1 MTKEEYISYKK
12 TLFQAECNTRIRLM
26 EKAVNQP
33 HKDLVFVYCDT
44 DAVCIYT
51 CPTLSIRR
59 EHLFRNELMFNKK
72 PVKWAVSECY
82 CGNHSFFLRALNLM
96 FLMKML
102 MHSIKLK
109 SLNLF

>member
-51 CPTLSIRR
+51 RPTLSIRR
-59 EHLFRNELMFNKK
+59 EHLFRNKLMFNKK

-82 CGNHSFFLRALNLM
+82 CGNHSFF
-96 FLMKML
+96 F
-102 MHSIKLK
+102 
-109 SLNLF
+109 